1 MTFTFWMDKNAKNG
15 QLGQKLMEKA
25 KLWLVDGCSQTVLP
39 DRSVVIGQKL
49 VENAQ
54 IIKFKCDILS
64 DFQTL
69 CYGSSVTLLI
79 DSWIVH
85 DIMMTIL
92 RRIWMVIHHLSEK
105 GSVLQLLTSLF
116 QVKTSKSL
124 ILDSSLI

>member
-1 MTFTFWMDKNAKNG
+1 MNGQKFIKNAKNG

-64 DFQTL
+64 DFKTQFLKITEKSHCERSKL
-69 CYGSSVTLLI
+69 RLHFESTK
-79 DSWIVH
+79 VH
-85 DIMMTIL
+85 
-92 RRIWMVIHHLSEK
+92 
-105 GSVLQLLTSLF
+105 
-116 QVKTSKSL
+116 
-124 ILDSSLI
+124 

>member
-1 MTFTFWMDKNAKNG
+1 MNGQKFIKNAKNG

-64 DFQTL
+64 DFKTQFLKITEKV
-69 CYGSSVTLLI
+69 S
-79 DSWIVH
+79 
-85 DIMMTIL
+85 L
-92 RRIWMVIHHLSEK
+92 RAKQATFTFWVDK
-105 GSVLQLLTSLF
+105 
-116 QVKTSKSL
+116 
-124 ILDSSLI
+124 SSLKNV